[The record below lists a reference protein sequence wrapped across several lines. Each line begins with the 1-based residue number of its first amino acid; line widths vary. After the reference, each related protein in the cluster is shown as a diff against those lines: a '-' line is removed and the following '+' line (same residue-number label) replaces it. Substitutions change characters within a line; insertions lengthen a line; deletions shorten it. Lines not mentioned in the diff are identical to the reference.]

1 VDRSLD
7 RPSASRL
14 LTSKAEDEP
23 QATANRR
30 RPRAF
35 DSPLANPRNS
45 TIEPGPG
52 VAVEEALSHAHGP
65 GAATPVI
72 DLGWGETARRLVGA
86 LEVAARHPRRWF
98 GGLGY
103 QFLALGWL
111 IGIAC
116 AMTIAV
122 RSSDT
127 AAPQLTFGLGRF
139 PSAFDM
145 LTRNQ
150 WSFFGLVALALSLRL
165 APGLARS
172 LFQGRGLEPAAPTYG
187 TGRGLGLSTFALW
200 VQVVLTML
208 AASLATVFT
217 TLGVLTAI
225 GVDPDGPVPKV
236 AIGVMLV
243 FLGVYGVTLAA
254 LYNLALASLARHDR
268 GTGSALLHA
277 WRLVRS
283 QPAGASRAITLDTLL
298 YAVFLYLDRALASV
312 LGLGGLPTL
321 LLLAL
326 SGLAR
331 AGFWSRTYHALGG
344 VEPGPETG
352 PAREAVS
359 G

>member
-1 VDRSLD
+1 M
-7 RPSASRL
+7 
-14 LTSKAEDEP
+14 
-23 QATANRR
+23 
-30 RPRAF
+30 
-35 DSPLANPRNS
+35 ANPRSS
-45 TIEPGPG
+45 TSEPGAS
-52 VAVEEALSHAHGP
+52 AVVEDLHGNAHGHGP
-65 GAATPVI
+65 GGATPVI
-72 DLGWGETARRLVGA
+72 DLGWGEATRRLVGA
-86 LEVAARHPRRWF
+86 LDVAVRHPRRWV

-116 AMTIAV
+116 AMSVAV
-122 RSSDT
+122 RSSEH
-127 AAPQLTFGLGRF
+127 AAPQLTLELGRF
-139 PSAFDM
+139 PSAFDT

-150 WSFFGLVALALSLRL
+150 WSFFGLVALAVSLRL

-172 LFQGRGLEPAAPTYG
+172 FFQGRGLEPVVPAYR

-208 AASLATVFT
+208 AASLATVFA
-217 TLGVLTAI
+217 TLGVVTAS

-243 FLGVYGVTLAA
+243 FLGIYGVTLGA

-283 QPAGASRAITLDTLL
+283 QPSGASRAIALDTFF
-298 YAVFLYLDRALASV
+298 YAAFLYLDRALA
-312 LGLGGLPTL
+312 GLFGVGGWPTL
-321 LLLAL
+321 LLFAV
-326 SGLAR
+326 SGLTR

-344 VEPGPETG
+344 VEPVPETG
-352 PAREAVS
+352 PAREVLR